1 MEQEYIYL
9 LANLFMAI
17 ANVVLVIMVLK
28 LLKQIRELSKQEDV
42 GGDFRDI
49 IRLRNYIA
57 YLEKRNQEI
66 EQALGKF
73 HRSIFRTD

>member
-9 LANLFMAI
+9 FAIIFMAI
-17 ANVVLVIMVLK
+17 ANVVLYIIVLK
-28 LLKQIRELSKQEDV
+28 LLKQIRELPKQEV
-42 GGDFRDI
+42 IGGDFHDI
-49 IRLRNYIA
+49 IRLRSYIA

-73 HRSIFRTD
+73 HRSIFRAD